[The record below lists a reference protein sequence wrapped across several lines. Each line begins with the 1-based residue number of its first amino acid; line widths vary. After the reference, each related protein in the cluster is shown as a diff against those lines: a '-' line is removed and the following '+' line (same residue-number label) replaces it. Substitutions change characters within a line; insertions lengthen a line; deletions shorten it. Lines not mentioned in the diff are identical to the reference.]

1 MANQILMHAVA
12 QGDVEQA
19 QSLIVEG
26 GADVNTINTI
36 GETPCHVAAMRGST
50 TMLEVLL
57 AYRADPNVNCKK
69 EFGGATPIMLATKA
83 GHVQVVEVLLR
94 YNADSNLPD
103 ALGFTP
109 LHIAA
114 REGKV
119 DLAKLLVSHGSNVE
133 ATDSMGKTPYFW
145 AKESNNV
152 EIMSLLPTSDYKWGV
167 QLKKLKG
174 SIEYQERTN
183 AEDPKVAVKPTP
195 KVAKK

>member
-19 QSLIVEG
+19 QALIVEG
-26 GADVNTINTI
+26 GADVNAINTI
-36 GETPCHVAAMRGST
+36 GETPCHIAAMRGST
-50 TMLEVLL
+50 AMLEVLL
-57 AYRADPNVNCKK
+57 AYRADPNVNCKR
-69 EFGGATPIMLATKA
+69 EFGGATPIMQATKA
-83 GHVQVVEVLLR
+83 GHIQVVEVLLR
-94 YNADSNLPD
+94 YNADGNLPD

-119 DLAKLLVSHGSNVE
+119 DLAKLLVSHGSNVN

-145 AKESNNV
+145 AKENNHT
-152 EIMSLLPTSDYKWGV
+152 EIMGLLPASDYKWGT

-174 SIEYQERTN
+174 SIEYQERSG
-183 AEDPKVAVKPTP
+183 AEDQKPA
-195 KVAKK
+195 AKPA